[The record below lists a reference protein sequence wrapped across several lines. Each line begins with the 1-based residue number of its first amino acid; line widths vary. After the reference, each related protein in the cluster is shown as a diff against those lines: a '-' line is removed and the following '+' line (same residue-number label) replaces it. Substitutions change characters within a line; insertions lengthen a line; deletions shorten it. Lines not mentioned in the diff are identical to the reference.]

1 MPASGHQIGP
11 EEPLKIRQGGTSQ
24 EGSVGNAPQEGHIP
38 VLEEGTREV
47 VPDLIVLVVT
57 DLVDND
63 ASNAYPVN
71 LAKDAVEVE
80 LVKRGT
86 WG

>member
-1 MPASGHQIGP
+1 M
-11 EEPLKIRQGGTSQ
+11 
-24 EGSVGNAPQEGHIP
+24 
-38 VLEEGTREV
+38 EEGTREV